1 MSIIKNMYDKPITN
15 LILKSEKLKDF
26 SQKQGSG
33 TREAYLLFPILFNIV
48 LKVQAKA
55 VR

>member
-1 MSIIKNMYDKPITN
+1 MSITKNMYDKPITN

-33 TREAYLLFPILFNIV
+33 TREGYLLFLLLFNIV
-48 LKVQAKA
+48 RKVLAKA